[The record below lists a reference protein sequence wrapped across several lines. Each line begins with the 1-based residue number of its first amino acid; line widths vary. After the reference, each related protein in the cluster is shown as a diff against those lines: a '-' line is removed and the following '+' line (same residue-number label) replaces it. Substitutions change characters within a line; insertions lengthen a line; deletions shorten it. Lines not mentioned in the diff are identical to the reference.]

1 MANSSGGIDGSSRAQ
16 ILALLRRG
24 ERSVDELAAAVGVS
38 DNAVRLHL
46 ATLERDGLVHAAR
59 LRRDGQ
65 IGKPATVYAVTRDG
79 GDAHSKAYEP
89 VLTSLLTTLAGRL
102 DARGLSDLLRDV
114 GRQLASKASVRA
126 RGERGESG
134 TRVDD
139 HELEAWVDEA
149 ARVLR
154 AIGGD
159 ADVERTDTGFVIRAF
174 ACPLSRSVDAC
185 PPLCVAIEEL
195 VAGITGAKVK
205 ERCDRSDR
213 PRCTFAI
220 TPRPARR

>member
-1 MANSSGGIDGSSRAQ
+1 VAKPSGGLDGSSRAQ
-16 ILALLRRG
+16 ILSLLRRG

-38 DNAVRLHL
+38 DNAIRSHL
-46 ATLERDGLVHAAR
+46 ATLERDGLVHPAR

-65 IGKPATVYAVTRDG
+65 VGKPATAYAVTRDG

-89 VLTSLLTTLAGRL
+89 VLTSLLVTLAGRL
-102 DARGLSDLLRDV
+102 DERELGDVLRDV
-114 GRQLASKASVRA
+114 GRQLASSASVRA
-126 RGERGESG
+126 PGESAQRSDHHDLEL
-134 TRVDD
+134 RVA
-139 HELEAWVDEA
+139 EAM
-149 ARVLR
+149 RVLR

-159 ADVERTDTGFVIRAF
+159 AEVERTGAGFVIRAF

-185 PPLCVAIEEL
+185 PPLCLAIEEL

-205 ERCDRSDR
+205 ERCDHADR
-213 PRCTFAI
+213 PRCAFTI

>member
-1 MANSSGGIDGSSRAQ
+1 MPNSSGGIDGSSRAQ
-16 ILALLRRG
+16 ILSLLRRG
-24 ERSVDELAAAVGVS
+24 ERSVDELAAAIGVS

-65 IGKPATVYAVTRDG
+65 VGKPATVYAVTRAG
-79 GDAHSKAYEP
+79 GDAYSKAYEP
-89 VLTSLLTTLAGRL
+89 VLTSLLVTLAGRL
-102 DARGLSDLLRDV
+102 DEREMSEMLRDV
-114 GRQLASKASVRA
+114 GRQLSSSASVRA
-126 RGERGESG
+126 RGDSG
-134 TRVDD
+134 AKSDGR
-139 HELEAWVDEA
+139 ELEARVDEA

-159 ADVERTDTGFVIRAF
+159 AEVERTDTGFVIRAF
-174 ACPLSRSVDAC
+174 ACPLGRSVDAC

-205 ERCDRSDR
+205 ERCDRDDR
-213 PRCTFAI
+213 PRCAFAV

>member
-59 LRRDGQ
+59 LRREGQ
-65 IGKPATVYAVTRDG
+65 VGKPATVYAVTRDG

-89 VLTSLLTTLAGRL
+89 VLTSLLATLADRL
-102 DARGLSDLLRDV
+102 DERELNDVLRAV
-114 GRQLASKASVRA
+114 GRQLASNASVR
-126 RGERGESG
+126 GRGESG
-134 TRVDD
+134 TRPDD
-139 HELEAWVDEA
+139 GELEARVDEA

-159 ADVERTDTGFVIRAF
+159 ADVERTDSGFVIRAF

-185 PPLCVAIEEL
+185 PPLCLAIEEL
-195 VAGITGAKVK
+195 VAGITAAKVK
-205 ERCDRSDR
+205 ERCDRADR

-220 TPRPARR
+220 TARPARR